1 MSTQITV
8 LIVSLVLMAV
18 VAAIFVRAVRGAK
31 AGDPAGPSEKAR
43 SRLIYGMLMAG
54 VVLTI
59 SSLLPW
65 PHAVS
70 AESRAGVAPVTVNV
84 TGAMWYWQIDRNTV
98 PLGVPVVFN
107 VQTTDVTHGFGV
119 VDASGRLLF
128 QAQGMPGY
136 VNRVQYVFDTAG
148 TYRVLCM
155 EFCGV
160 AHHVMQSQFTVGMEN

>member
-8 LIVSLVLMAV
+8 LIVSLLLMAV
-18 VAAIFVRAVRGAK
+18 VAAIFIRAVWSAK
-31 AGDPAGPSEKAR
+31 ARDSAGPSEKTR
-43 SRLIYGMLMAG
+43 SRLIYGMLLAG

-65 PHAVS
+65 PHAIS
-70 AESRAGVAPVTVNV
+70 AESRTGVAPVTVNV
-84 TGAMWYWQIDRNTV
+84 TGAMWYWQIDRDSV

-107 VQTTDVTHGFGV
+107 VQTMDVTHGFGV
-119 VDASGRLLF
+119 VNAAGRLLF
-128 QAQGMPGY
+128 QTQGMPGY

-155 EFCGV
+155 EFCGF
-160 AHHVMQSQFTVGMEN
+160 AHHGMQSQFTVGMEN